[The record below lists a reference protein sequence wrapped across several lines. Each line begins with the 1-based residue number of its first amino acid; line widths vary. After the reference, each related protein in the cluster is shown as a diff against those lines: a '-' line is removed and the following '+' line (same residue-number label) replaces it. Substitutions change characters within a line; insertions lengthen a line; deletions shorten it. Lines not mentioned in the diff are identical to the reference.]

1 MTEYI
6 ASSELVGRRPR
17 ISRIFWYSSALRPR
31 SAQGCSWSGSLA
43 ATATVSSTASIY
55 RRQAPRLTSRPEGG
69 SGDFL
74 PRVVL
79 GEEPVDAGLVE
90 AGDDVLVLLRVAH
103 ALGEREGGGD
113 EEEGPES
120 EEGLGPRLVGEVVDR
135 DQHRHQRDGERG
147 SRLGVEG
154 GGGLVGR

>member
-1 MTEYI
+1 MPASILPTGVSWGISENCLRCTLVDLYEQCSLHITLYI

-17 ISRIFWYSSALRPR
+17 ISRIRWYSSALRPR

-43 ATATVSSTASIY
+43 ATATVSSTAVNLPAAGTATDIAA
-55 RRQAPRLTSRPEGG
+55 RGWLGPDLG

-90 AGDDVLVLLRVAH
+90 AG
-103 ALGEREGGGD
+103 
-113 EEEGPES
+113 
-120 EEGLGPRLVGEVVDR
+120 
-135 DQHRHQRDGERG
+135 
-147 SRLGVEG
+147 
-154 GGGLVGR
+154 